1 MGLAG
6 VVFEAQAYRLRL
18 EGLLFGLLSEESGLG
33 GTLLNSSA
41 VTLTDTGIPLGKTG
55 TWWFL
60 ASEIPVFGG
69 LIASYIV
76 VRLGGS
82 GWAEASSHLNFTLGL
97 INTFLLLTSSMTI
110 VMAHAAAQENHY
122 QRVANY
128 LGLTVLL
135 GLSFLGVKAIEYTGE
150 IQHGFTPASGIF
162 WSFYYGMT
170 GLHALHVLA
179 GIIVNVIFW
188 IAALKG
194 SLARNGHRVELAG
207 LYWHFVDIV
216 WIFLFPL
223 LYLA

>member
-1 MGLAG
+1 MNAN
-6 VVFEAQAYRLRL
+6 VA
-18 EGLLFGLLSEESGLG
+18 
-33 GTLLNSSA
+33 
-41 VTLTDTGIPLGKTG
+41 TLTGNESPVGKNG

-76 VRLGGS
+76 IRLGS
-82 GWAEASSHLNFTLGL
+82 AGWSEASGHLNFTIALA
-97 INTFLLLTSSMTI
+97 NTFLLLTSSMTV
-110 VMAHAAAQENHY
+110 VMAHGAVQEGNY
-122 QRVANY
+122 KRVANF
-128 LGLTVLL
+128 LGLTILL
-135 GLSFLGVKAIEYTGE
+135 GLGFLGMKGVEYTTE
-150 IQHGFTPASGIF
+150 ISRGFLPSSGIF

-179 GIIVNVIFW
+179 GVIVNLVLW
-188 IAALKG
+188 IQAAKG
-194 SLARNGHRVELAG
+194 ILARNGHRVELAG